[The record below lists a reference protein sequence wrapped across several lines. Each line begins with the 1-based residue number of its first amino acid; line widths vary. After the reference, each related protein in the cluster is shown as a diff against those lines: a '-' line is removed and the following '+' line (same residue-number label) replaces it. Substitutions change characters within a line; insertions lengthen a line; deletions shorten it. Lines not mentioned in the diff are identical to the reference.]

1 LSDTTGDA
9 IRLKK
14 AGKQKKIPEIL
25 AEKHFIPTFAA
36 HFPYGSTR
44 VPNVSGTPAG
54 SNRQD
59 Y

>member
-54 SNRQD
+54 SNR
-59 Y
+59 